1 MLDTITRDQ
10 TATDGSSGRQVPMH
24 TSCPACSGT
33 AFEHQWVVNGYSIA
47 RCPNCSLV
55 FVENIV
61 TAEELTAHYSGPD
74 SSYDADNTDC
84 LTYYYQILRGLI
96 ESRYPQRGRILDIGC
111 SAGQFLD
118 VMEGWDRYGNEIS
131 ASFSGIARQRYGDRV
146 VTGLFEDYPLQ
157 KEYFDVITLQDVF
170 DHLRDPVAML
180 NKCKA
185 MLKPGGLIVI
195 KVHNISCLYAR
206 VMGRNFYAV
215 MPPTHLFYYNKAS
228 LRSLLGK
235 TGFRTVDARF
245 VAHLLRI
252 RIIFYRLSRGNR
264 SSLAWRIFQWLQTS
278 ALGDVKIRKNLH
290 DIITV
295 LAVKDPA

>member
-10 TATDGSSGRQVPMH
+10 TATDGSSAGQVRMH
-24 TSCPACSGT
+24 TSCPACAGT
-33 AFEHQWVVNGYSIA
+33 ALEHQWVVNGYSIA
-47 RCPNCSLV
+47 RCRNCSLV

-61 TAEELTAHYSGPD
+61 TPEELTAHYSGPD

-146 VTGLFEDYPLQ
+146 VTGLFEDYPPR

-170 DHLRDPVAML
+170 DHLRDPIAIL
-180 NKCKA
+180 DKCNA

-195 KVHNISCLYAR
+195 KVHNISCLYAKA
-206 VMGRNFYAV
+206 MGPKFYAV

-228 LRSLLGK
+228 LQRLLCQ
-235 TGFRTVDARF
+235 TGFQMVEARF
-245 VAHLLRI
+245 IAHLLRL
-252 RIIFYRLSRGNR
+252 RIVFYRLARGNK
-264 SSLAWRIFQWLQTS
+264 SSLFYRIFQRLQTS
-278 ALGDVKIRKNLH
+278 ALGNVTIKKNLH

-295 LAVKDPA
+295 LAVKGGA